1 MVIDSEENDFFSAG
15 PLLST
20 DSNERTTAIVS
31 PQSPATPRIRNSS
44 HPLSPTRRWSMTR
57 IEEEVESDPTENSF
71 LPNDDSDESSS
82 LVEETIHDDSSR
94 NYQQSSTSLY
104 EEETVEDD
112 FHNIHEV
119 VESDADVDI
128 FNDPSDDEQV
138 QDYLNKD
145 QMRDEQ
151 DVDST
156 SVQISYDDAEADD
169 DGRNKTDR
177 MTFVEEVVDER
188 LNTKAFNKESYS
200 SVNQCTPDAELSS
213 PESFGTPEQGNS
225 ATGQWNTPVLHT
237 CEPVILDF
245 TGSELKAESNP
256 FIQQQSKYEPAPTLQ
271 PTPTIV
277 TGPMEKNRTVI
288 PTNEPPL
295 CVQDK
300 IFIQSWPFP
309 VESEY
314 YSTPMYS
321 KSEKGTLPS
330 HLHNSSRAA
339 DPPAQGTSPSPWP
352 EVTSHGRTD
361 DSAESTNVSKVNTQK
376 TFTISDCYFDPVQEI
391 PAASIADRDYYFQQV
406 DELPP
411 LGYAFRASRPNVLRG
426 NHQLND
432 EITDSKPLY
441 FQDARDAEDQIA
453 YDELNGY
460 NFKFEEY
467 HSGPENE
474 EEVIVQM
481 SDGRDPEE
489 AFMEAYSD
497 EKSIKNDTE
506 IEKFIDD
513 DMPNLT
519 ERKRCFWI
527 IYLLLMLLL
536 AVGVV
541 LLILFY
547 EKDSEVPLPTP
558 LRYELLSGPFTS
570 DPSSGFGTSVA
581 IDGDI
586 LAAGLPTRGSG
597 MMHSYMLDKSE
608 SLAPQIVAGEED
620 NSRFGWSV
628 DVAGTAAIVG
638 VPFLLIADTPTP
650 GGGASVYSYN
660 STAWIQVGVALR
672 GDEDVFSANEEFGS
686 SVSVAVT
693 ENAYRVVIG
702 APLSNLNDFEIG
714 RVYTFENSLRSTGPW
729 ITMETDPLLGERSGD
744 RFGSA
749 VAISKDGTT
758 FIAGSPGSDLHSDPG
773 TAFVYKY
780 NGFDWELA
788 FAIGGF
794 ESDEGL
800 GTSVAMLSND
810 GDTFAIG
817 APNYRNE
824 SGRVLVFRKSMNGLY
839 TQVGDEIVGESGDK
853 IGAMNLLGGTVSATG
868 IQVLVAT
875 SQGKVRR
882 YDYVEKFGNW
892 STVFEE
898 LDPGFAR
905 AASISV
911 SGSGASS
918 LVVGTTDGKVTVY
931 GPTLGYEGQI
941 LPLTPSQLLSG
952 RRLSAPW

>member
-1 MVIDSEENDFFSAG
+1 
-15 PLLST
+15 
-20 DSNERTTAIVS
+20 
-31 PQSPATPRIRNSS
+31 
-44 HPLSPTRRWSMTR
+44 MTR

-71 LPNDDSDESSS
+71 LPNDDSDESTF
-82 LVEETIHDDSSR
+82 VEETIHDDSSR
-94 NYQQSSTSLY
+94 NFQQSSTSLY

-112 FHNIHEV
+112 FHNLHEA
-119 VESDADVDI
+119 VESDADED
-128 FNDPSDDEQV
+128 FFEDPSDDEQV
-138 QDYLNKD
+138 PYYLNKD
-145 QMRDEQ
+145 QMMDEQ
-151 DVDST
+151 DVDSIPA
-156 SVQISYDDAEADD
+156 QISYDDAEVDD
-169 DGRNKTDR
+169 DGRNKTDQ
-177 MTFVEEVVDER
+177 MTFVEQAVDER
-188 LNTKAFNKESYS
+188 LKTKAFNKESYS
-200 SVNQCTPDAELSS
+200 SVNRCTPDAQLSS
-213 PESFGTPEQGNS
+213 PESFGTPEQGNA
-225 ATGQWNTPVLHT
+225 ATGQWNTPVLYS
-237 CEPVILDF
+237 CEPVMIEF
-245 TGSELKAESNP
+245 TETESRAESNP
-256 FIQQQSKYEPAPTLQ
+256 FIQQKSRYEPEPTLQ
-271 PTPTIV
+271 PAPAIV

-295 CVQDK
+295 CVQDTP
-300 IFIQSWPFP
+300 FIQSWPFP
-309 VESEY
+309 VETEQ

-321 KSEKGTLPS
+321 KSDRGTPPS
-330 HLHNSSRAA
+330 YLYNTSRAA
-339 DPPAQGTSPSPWP
+339 DPPAHGTSPSPWP
-352 EVTSHGRTD
+352 EVTSYGRAD
-361 DSAESTNVSKVNTQK
+361 DRAESTNDSVGNAKK
-376 TFTISDCYFDPVQEI
+376 TFTTSDCYFDQVQEI
-391 PAASIADRDYYFQQV
+391 PAASIADPDYYFQQV

-411 LGYAFRASRPNVLRG
+411 LAYTFGAPRPNVLRG
-426 NHQLND
+426 SHQWND

-441 FQDARDAEDQIA
+441 FQDARDTEDQIT

-474 EEVIVQM
+474 EEVIVEM
-481 SDGRDPEE
+481 RDGQDPEA

-497 EKSIKNDTE
+497 EKSIEDDNEK
-506 IEKFIDD
+506 EKFIDED
-513 DMPNLT
+513 TPRVT

-527 IYLLLMLLL
+527 VYLLLTLLI

-558 LRYELLSGPFTS
+558 LRYVLLSGPITG

-586 LAAGLPTRGSG
+586 LAAGLPTRESG
-597 MMHSYMLDKSE
+597 MMHSYILDDRES
-608 SLAPQIVAGEED
+608 SLAPQIVAGEE
-620 NSRFGWSV
+620 NRSGFGWSL

-638 VPFLLIADTPTP
+638 APFLLIEDTPTP

-660 STAWIQVGVALR
+660 NSTWIQIGAALR
-672 GDEDVFSANEEFGS
+672 GDEDIFSANEEFGS
-686 SVSVAVT
+686 SVSIAVT
-693 ENAYRVVIG
+693 ENVYRVVIG

-714 RVYTFENSLRSTGPW
+714 RVYTFEKSLRSTGSW

-780 NGFDWELA
+780 SGFDWDLA

-794 ESDEGL
+794 ESDESL
-800 GTSVAMLSND
+800 GSSVAMLSND
-810 GDTFAIG
+810 GDTFAVG
-817 APNYRNE
+817 APNYQNE

-839 TQVGDEIVGESGDK
+839 AQVGNEIVGQSGDK
-853 IGAMNLLGGTVSATG
+853 IGEMNLLGGTVSATG
-868 IQVLVAT
+868 IQVVVAT

-905 AASISV
+905 VTSISV

-931 GPTLGYEGQI
+931 GPTLEYEGQT
-941 LPLTPSQLLSG
+941 LPFTPSQPLSG
-952 RRLSAPW
+952 RRLSAPQ